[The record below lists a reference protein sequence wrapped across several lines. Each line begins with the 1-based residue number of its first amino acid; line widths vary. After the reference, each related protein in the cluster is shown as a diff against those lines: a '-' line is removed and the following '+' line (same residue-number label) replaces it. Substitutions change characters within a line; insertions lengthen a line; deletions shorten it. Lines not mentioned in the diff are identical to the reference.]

1 MIDRHMPSAASRLN
15 CLLRLS
21 EEVVPKLADVV
32 GDSLKGVEEA
42 V

>member
-15 CLLRLS
+15 YLLRLS
-21 EEVVPKLADVV
+21 EEVVPNLADVV
-32 GDSLKGVEEA
+32 DYSLKGVEDA